1 MIPQSAC
8 ASATAARRLP
18 RDAFSLV
25 EVVVAIGVVAFVLI
39 AIFSLTTVSL
49 KVNRDAVE
57 QMQAAN
63 ILTATLRMR
72 RAFPFETSTSTDVGR
87 LALGSLSNAS
97 PAGVYFT
104 NWVNASGQ
112 TTTSNSLDAAFRVL
126 SQVTTN
132 SVTRSSQVFL
142 RMEWP
147 VRSPVSSYE
156 VATEILWP

>member
-72 RAFPFETSTSTDVGR
+72 RAFPFETNTGEPAK

-97 PAGVYFT
+97 PAGTYVT
-104 NWVNASGQ
+104 NWVNPSGQ
-112 TTTSNSLDAAFRVL
+112 TTTSNASDATFRVL
-126 SQVTTN
+126 SQVTPNTI
-132 SVTRSSQVFL
+132 TRSSQVFL

-147 VRSPVSSYE
+147 VRAPYSSYE
-156 VATEILWP
+156 VATEIL